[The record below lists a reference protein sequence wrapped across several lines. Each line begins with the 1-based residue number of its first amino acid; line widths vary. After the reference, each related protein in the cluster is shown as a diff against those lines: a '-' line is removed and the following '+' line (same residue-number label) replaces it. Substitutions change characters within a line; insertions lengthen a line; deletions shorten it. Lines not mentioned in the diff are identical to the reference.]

1 MRTTCSIEFARQV
14 HQNGRHGEG
23 RQRKTGRIAGW
34 CHTAGCIALMM
45 LGLAG
50 VALAQVMAPPPR
62 LAPTAE
68 ALGKLQKCGD
78 AIAKSAPKISPK
90 ILESENLLAH
100 GLLVGWNN
108 PSGEFAAVPPPK
120 EYVEDLV
127 QEAEW
132 CLKVANVL
140 NTDPSKKERAEKV
153 LTNIAYDLYVKVED
167 CRTWGMGRLITVKA
181 NTVKN
186 GQPDPGWTVNY
197 KWMSSSGLNVV
208 DLAFPQES
216 TPTTKKLPP
225 GMYLIYATKQVGNS
239 VKKTEPIKVTAFQKD
254 TVQCDIAVP

>member
-1 MRTTCSIEFARQV
+1 MSTRRYIEFAEQDGDRGC
-14 HQNGRHGEG
+14 HQEYG
-23 RQRKTGRIAGW
+23 QRPVGPISAWRYSV
-34 CHTAGCIALMM
+34 CCVVVVVSSL
-45 LGLAG
+45 
-50 VALAQVMAPPPR
+50 VAASAAQELSAPPR

-68 ALGKLQKCGD
+68 ALNKLQKCGKS
-78 AIAKSAPKISPK
+78 IAKNAPKISSK

-100 GLLVGWNN
+100 GLLIGWNN

-120 EYVEDLV
+120 EYVDDLA

-132 CLKVANVL
+132 CLKVADAL
-140 NTDPSKKERAEKV
+140 NTQPENKERAEKV

-167 CRTWGMGRLITVKA
+167 CRSWGMGRLITVKA

-197 KWMSSSGLNVV
+197 KWMSSSGLNSV
-208 DLAFPQES
+208 DLSFPAES

-225 GMYLIYATKQVGNS
+225 GLYSIYATKQVGGTL
-239 VKKTEPIKVTAFQKD
+239 KKTEPITITAFQKD
-254 TVQCDIAVP
+254 TVQCDISVP

>member
-1 MRTTCSIEFARQV
+1 MRTTCFIELATRVRQT
-14 HQNGRHGEG
+14 GRHGKDC
-23 RQRKTGRIAGW
+23 QRTSGRIAGW
-34 CHTAGCIALMM
+34 CHTACCVALMM
-45 LGLAG
+45 LGLAA
-50 VALAQVMAPPPR
+50 VAPAQVLSAPPR

-78 AIAKSAPKISPK
+78 AIAKSAPKISSK
-90 ILESENLLAH
+90 ILKAENLLAH

-120 EYVEDLV
+120 EYVQDLA

-132 CLKVANVL
+132 CLKVANAL
-140 NTDPSKKERAEKV
+140 NTQPSNKEKADRV

-197 KWMSSSGLNVV
+197 RWMSSSGLNVV
-208 DLAFPQES
+208 DLSFPQES

-239 VKKTEPIKVTAFQKD
+239 VKKTEPITVTAFQKD